1 MLGLKR
7 KVISKIKLKYNS
19 VFILTVKIFLTVI
32 LLLHVKIIPAQSK
45 PTLSFTFDDPEI
57 NVTGGL
63 SGIQKTDALLAV
75 LDKYGLKAALF
86 VCGKRIDN
94 PDGKII
100 IAKWNDN
107 GHMIC
112 NHSYSHSYYHS
123 KKITTENFEYDFLR
137 CDSIINTAPGY
148 AKFFRYPY
156 LKEGD
161 TKEKRDDFR
170 AFLEKNGYRNG
181 YVTIDASD
189 WYIDSRINDTLKS
202 VPDFDITPFNEYY
215 LQHIYNRA
223 MFYDSLA
230 FPLTGRHIKHTLL
243 LHHNALNAKYLGEL
257 IEYFISK
264 GWVFTNTSDAYT
276 DEIYNRQPEILPAG
290 ESLIWAMAKETGKY
304 ESVLRYPGEDS
315 EYEEAALND
324 YLNQYFSNKK

>member
-1 MLGLKR
+1 MQS
-7 KVISKIKLKYNS
+7 I
-19 VFILTVKIFLTVI
+19 IL
-32 LLLHVKIIPAQSK
+32 AQDK
-45 PTLSFTFDDPEI
+45 PVVSITIDDPETTA
-57 NVTGGL
+57 TGGL
-63 SGIQKTDALLAV
+63 SGIEKTKALLST

-94 PDGKII
+94 PDGKNI
-100 IAKWNDN
+100 IAAWNDN

-123 KKITTENFEYDFLR
+123 KKVTTENFENDFLR

-170 AFLEKNGYRNG
+170 SFLTKNGYRNG

-202 VPDFDITPFNEYY
+202 IPGFDITPFKEYY
-215 LQHIYNRA
+215 LQHIYDRA

-230 FPLTGRHIKHTLL
+230 FAITGRHIKHTLL
-243 LHHNALNAKYLGEL
+243 LHHNTLNAKYLGEL

-264 GWVFTNTSDAYT
+264 GWEFTNAADAYT
-276 DEIYNRQPEILPAG
+276 DEIYGLQPDILPAG
-290 ESLIWAMAKETGKY
+290 ESLVWALAKETGRF
-304 ESVLRYPGEDS
+304 ENVLRYPGEDG
-315 EYEEAALND
+315 EYEEEGLNNK
-324 YLNQYFSNKK
+324 LINYFQK